1 MVKLSVKTTKNND
14 ILTIMYQITIEKKNN
29 FVMEWNNF
37 EIVFFRSQL

>member
-14 ILTIMYQITIEKKNN
+14 ILTIMYQITIEKKNK
-29 FVMEWNNF
+29 WNNF